1 MRFVQR
7 IQGSHVFGSSIRVAV
22 RSFNVRVGHLVVG
35 QGLKELTKVSV
46 NVKVQTG

>member
-7 IQGSHVFGSSIRVAV
+7 IQVSHVFSSSTTVAV

-35 QGLKELTKVSV
+35 QGLKELTKVGV
-46 NVKVQTG
+46 NDKVQTG